1 MEIWKE
7 AKGFENHYEVSN
19 FGRVRRK
26 KCATHYKDGRIAFFS
41 ETILKPSINKKGYL
55 RVYLSVNS
63 KKITKSIHRIVAETF
78 IENPE
83 NKKTVNHIDCNKENN
98 HVDNLEWATNTENMR
113 HAFENGVFKERD
125 KTSIHNIKHMRNK
138 L

>member
-41 ETILKPSINKKGYL
+41 ETILKPSINKKGY
-55 RVYLSVNS
+55 
-63 KKITKSIHRIVAETF
+63 
-78 IENPE
+78 
-83 NKKTVNHIDCNKENN
+83 
-98 HVDNLEWATNTENMR
+98 
-113 HAFENGVFKERD
+113 
-125 KTSIHNIKHMRNK
+125 
-138 L
+138 